1 MSSCV
6 VFTSNCLI
14 IDLKISLKIFR
25 QTFTMLTFHLADI
38 GHYNDGP
45 NWCSSA
51 NCGGMHT
58 CLPLRM
64 SLSAYGFKLAFLCQV
79 HMFPKNVCQYHPE
92 QIVVSLP
99 LMGSLSY
106 DREKR
111 DIVAIDDKTETT
123 WLRIARDHLELFLIL
138 APRSQ
143 VGSAQV
149 HARMHRLNCCHMQK
163 TCHVEL
169 SS

>member
-1 MSSCV
+1 
-6 VFTSNCLI
+6 
-14 IDLKISLKIFR
+14 
-25 QTFTMLTFHLADI
+25 MLV
-38 GHYNDGP
+38 
-45 NWCSSA
+45 CQ
-51 NCGGMHT
+51 
-58 CLPLRM
+58 LRRDAY
-64 SLSAYGFKLAFLCQV
+64 LSAIKNEFVCIWVQIGIPLSGTYVSKECLSIPSGADRCFLTTD
-79 HMFPKNVCQYHPE
+79 
-92 QIVVSLP
+92 
-99 LMGSLSY
+99 GLSY

-111 DIVAIDDKTETT
+111 DIVAINDKTETT